1 MKKNLLY
8 LFLVQGVNYLFPLV
22 TLPYLVRTLGEVPYG
37 HLILGQ
43 ALIQYFIIITD
54 YGFNFSSTKKIAQA
68 SSHDELS
75 KTFTNTINAKFV
87 LLSACFISLILIV
100 TFVPMYQ
107 HIKTV
112 CFILF
117 LAVVGS
123 VSFPLYLFQ
132 GMELMRGIT
141 WISILSKVIS
151 FLMLIFA
158 VKGPDDIEYAAL
170 AFSLAYLSM
179 GLVSLYII
187 NKKKLAKYIGFSL
200 RNSLVELKSGSHI
213 FISQIAISFYTTF
226 NVILVGHFYDVR
238 SVAIYS
244 AADRLRGAVQAL
256 FIPVQQVIFPR
267 INKDDRPIGEKL
279 KKYGGM
285 FILFSFAISLVVFF
299 AGKEVAIL
307 YFGERFSYSGTLFK
321 WSSVLIFIVSVSI
334 VIAQWGLITIGKE
347 KSLLKIYCLGA
358 ILHCLYTPL
367 LTMQY
372 GLIGMLA
379 SVIITEFILV
389 TIMAYTLLKYIR
401 RQYE

>member
-1 MKKNLLY
+1 MKKNLFY
-8 LFLVQGVNYLFPLV
+8 LFIVQGVNYLFPLI

-54 YGFNFSSTKKIAQA
+54 YGFNLSSTKKITQA
-68 SSHDELS
+68 TNHDELS
-75 KTFTNTINAKFV
+75 KIFTITINAKIV
-87 LLSACFISLILIV
+87 LLISCFLSLIVVV

-141 WISILSKVIS
+141 WISILAKMIS
-151 FLMLIFA
+151 FLMLILT
-158 VKGPDDIEYAAL
+158 VKGPGDIRYAAL

-179 GLVSLYII
+179 GLISLYII
-187 NKKKLAKYIGFSL
+187 RKRKLVKYTGFSL
-200 RNSLVELKSGSHI
+200 RHSLIELKSGSHI

-226 NVILVGHFYDVR
+226 NVILVGHFYDAR
-238 SVAIYS
+238 LVAIYS

-267 INKDDRPIGEKL
+267 INKDSKPIGEKL

-285 FILFSFAISLVVFF
+285 FILFSLAISLVVFF
-299 AGKEVAIL
+299 AGEKIAIL
-307 YFGERFSYSGTLFK
+307 YFGGNFSYSGTLFK
-321 WSSVLIFIVSVSI
+321 WSSVLIFIVSISI
-334 VIAQWGLITIGKE
+334 VVAQWGLITIGKE

-358 ILHCLYTPL
+358 VFHCMYTPL
-367 LTMQY
+367 ITIQY
-372 GLIGMLA
+372 GLIGMLV

-389 TIMAYTLLKYIR
+389 SIMSHTLLKYIR
-401 RQYE
+401 R